1 MDTLKIAQLAEL
13 ATDVTPHVLR
23 HSFASLAADLG
34 YGESTIAGLI
44 GHKLHSIT
52 SRYVHAADAVLLAAV
67 DAVANKTAKLMEVDE
82 LDLIADQAQP
92 QLQSDRSQIGHVV
105 RDEFISL

>member
-1 MDTLKIAQLAEL
+1 MIKLKLN
-13 ATDVTPHVLR
+13 
-23 HSFASLAADLG
+23 
-34 YGESTIAGLI
+34 

-52 SRYVHAADAVLLAAV
+52 SRYFQTADAVLLAAV
-67 DAVANKTAKLMEVDE
+67 DAVANNTAKLMEVGE

-92 QLQSDRSQIGHVV
+92 QLQSDRSQIGPVV